1 MSTRLSLTMVL
12 AAALTARAAAAQL
25 PGLPLFQG
33 AFAGPGLGV
42 GVNVGRGDGRTMTA
56 AAVGYGSS
64 SGRVGLVAGL
74 GAFNATAPGYRGS
87 HLGYGARFALT
98 VVRLAGEKLAVTPF
112 VGFGSTR
119 ATLASGA
126 LAGLPAAT
134 PADTGTVIRNDALP
148 IGVAAGWRFRLGAA
162 NALAVSVAPTYVINR
177 RSGGSLDAT
186 NNTLRV
192 AGVVELAVARRF
204 GLTFSSE
211 LGKRAEA
218 ADPGPRGTRVGL
230 GASFAFARR

>member
-1 MSTRLSLTMVL
+1 MSTRLCFSIVIAVGL
-12 AAALTARAAAAQL
+12 AARSASAQL
-25 PGLPLFQG
+25 PGLPVFQG
-33 AFAGPGLGV
+33 AFAGPGLGA

-56 AAVGYGSS
+56 AAVGYGSN

-74 GAFNATAPGYRGS
+74 GVFNATEPGYRGS

-98 VVRLAGEKLAVTPF
+98 VVRFASEKLAVTPF

-119 ATLASGA
+119 ATLENGT

-134 PADTGTVIRNDALP
+134 PEDTGTVIRNDVLP
-148 IGVAAGWRFRLGAA
+148 IGVAAGWRVRLGAA
-162 NALAVSVAPTYVINR
+162 NALAVSVAPTYLINR
-177 RSGGSLDAT
+177 RTGGSLDAT
-186 NNTLRV
+186 KNALRV
-192 AGVVELAVARRF
+192 AGVVELALAGRF

-211 LGKRAEA
+211 FGKSAEA
-218 ADPGPRGTRVGL
+218 TDPGPRGTRVGL